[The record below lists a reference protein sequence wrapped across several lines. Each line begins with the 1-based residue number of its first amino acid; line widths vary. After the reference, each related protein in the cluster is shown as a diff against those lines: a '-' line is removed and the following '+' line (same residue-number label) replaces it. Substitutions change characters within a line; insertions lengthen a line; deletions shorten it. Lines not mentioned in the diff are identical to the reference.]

1 MKKKQLHKPK
11 WLVTML
17 LLVMAILMPYEGAWA
32 QTTKRP
38 AKGNGDVENPFQI
51 STAAELAWF
60 RDYVNNGSQYASA
73 TLTED
78 IDLSEFCHAA
88 DAATNTEE
96 LSWDPIGNSD
106 NKYQGTFDG
115 NGKTIRNLYINST
128 FMFEGFFGY
137 AKNGCIK
144 NITFDNAKVKNT
156 NKFGTGILTG
166 GFEGTIENIKIL
178 ANCSVE
184 GTENT
189 GGIAGGGAG
198 YISNCENRAM
208 VNGTNNVGG
217 IVGYGEGSLQN
228 SANYGDISGV
238 AQVGNLIGFAA
249 AVNLNNVL
257 GVGNVTAT
265 DQKGGLLVGESNNP
279 WSTAS
284 GILAYNS
291 NAKLTIK
298 GTEQT
303 GEAVK
308 AIGEGS
314 LPSAFRV
321 KAFSAEQLKS
331 GLVAFILQG
340 NASESAKWGQKLNT
354 DDYPMLGSTNK
365 VYSDR
370 PMIMKCSGELE
381 GTGKYSNTKP
391 AQEGTFTM
399 QHGNSITHHE
409 SVDVT
414 CTVDGTIEYWE
425 CDVCNE
431 TYSDERL
438 TQRVS
443 DIIKE
448 TATGHNY
455 DENDKCTKC
464 QKEIQFVKLGNNN
477 ITIEEVFGSRTKI
490 SGYNLYKFTAP
501 EEGTL
506 LVTADSHGED
516 TYGALW
522 DSRTAKYL
530 IKKGSGN
537 GKDFK
542 ITYDVK
548 KGTTYYIGAREHDGD
563 AIKGN
568 VTLYVKIIGNQPPA
582 GVTGKGTEAEP
593 FILKTAEHL
602 EWFRDYVNVGKS
614 SACAKIADDVEEID
628 MSTVCH
634 KADAEKQV
642 AELSWTPIG
651 NYSKQY
657 QGTFDGNGKT
667 IRNLF
672 ISSTSDEIGFFG
684 YAADCRIKNITF
696 DNAKVKGN
704 DNYSTGILAGCAGSC
719 VIENIKTTGNC
730 SVEGK
735 YETGGI
741 AGRANGNISNCE
753 NHAIV
758 KGLHSVGGI
767 VGICFDSENS
777 ITSCANYGEITGTED
792 FVGGII
798 GYFGKG
804 SLQNSANNGNITGDA
819 RVGNL
824 IGYANICNINN
835 VLGIGNITANY
846 ADCNGLIV
854 GYIADAS
861 SSASGILA
869 YNSSA
874 KMTIDGT
881 ELTGDAVVAI
891 GSGSLTYPE
900 GKNEADVVKAFS
912 LEQLKSGEV
921 AYLLNGSKSE
931 GELAW
936 YQKLGT
942 DSYPVLTAAEG
953 NTVYHGSFRYCD
965 NTAASYSNS
974 TSEDVLVHQMSA
986 TLASPEL
993 DADEHIYHMGCRN
1006 EKCAAHKYVA
1016 DKAGN
1021 IEVTKDANNKFVA
1034 TEDLT
1039 LADGEDF
1046 KDYEAFTSKT
1056 ISYSRNI
1063 PEGAAW
1069 GTLCLPFAID
1079 LSQEAECD
1087 FYRLTGI
1094 DAAKE
1099 CITIESYEEG
1109 VIPAGTPVLFKMK
1122 EGETVL
1128 SLSAVGADIAT
1139 APLSGN
1145 RSDVNLVGS
1154 FVQING
1160 ENLAASDYVIGEDQF
1175 CRVSELHDAT
1185 ILPMRAYL
1193 HPSDAS
1199 LTSVVKLSIGKNDG
1213 STAIDH
1219 LNAISRDADAEYYD
1233 ASGRRTHGLQ
1243 KGLNIVKHDGKTYK
1257 IMVK

>member
-1 MKKKQLHKPK
+1 MKKKQLHKQK

-32 QTTKRP
+32 QTKP
-38 AKGNGDVENPFQI
+38 AKGDGSVDNPYEI

-60 RDYVNNGSQYASA
+60 RDYVNKESQFASA
-73 TLTED
+73 MLTDD

-96 LSWDPIGNSD
+96 LSWDPIGNG
-106 NKYQGTFDG
+106 KMYCGTFDG
-115 NGKTIRNLYINST
+115 NGKTIRNLYINT
-128 FMFEGFFGY
+128 TYIFRGFFGY
-137 AKNGCIK
+137 ANGGSIK

-166 GFEGTIENIKIL
+166 GFEKCTIENIKIL

-189 GGIAGGGAG
+189 GGIAGAGAG

-365 VYSDR
+365 VYSDC
-370 PMIMKCSGELE
+370 PVTMKCSGELE

-425 CDVCNE
+425 CDACNE
-431 TYSDERL
+431 TYFDERL

-477 ITIEEVFGSRTKI
+477 ITIEKVFGSRTKI

-501 EEGTL
+501 EEGAL

-568 VTLYVKIIGNQPPA
+568 VTLYVNLISNQLPT
-582 GVTGKGTEAEP
+582 GVTGNGTEAEP
-593 FILKTAEHL
+593 FILKTADHL
-602 EWFRDYVNVGKS
+602 EWFRDYVNVGKT

-642 AELSWTPIG
+642 AELNWTPIG
-651 NYSKQY
+651 NYFKQY

-758 KGLHSVGGI
+758 NGLHSVGGI
-767 VGICFDSENS
+767 VVICFDSENS
-777 ITSCANYGEITGTED
+777 ITSCANYGAITGTED

-798 GYFGKG
+798 GYFGEG

-824 IGYANICNINN
+824 IGYANICNIIN

-874 KMTIDGT
+874 KMTIGGT

-900 GKNEADVVKAFS
+900 GKNEADVVKAFTP
-912 LEQLKSGEV
+912 EQLKSGEV

-942 DSYPVLTAAEG
+942 DAYPVLTAAEG

-965 NTAASYSNS
+965 NTTASYSNS
-974 TSEDVLVHQMSA
+974 SSENELIHVASA
-986 TLASPEL
+986 TLASPEH
-993 DADEHIYHMGCRN
+993 DANEHIYNMGCRN
-1006 EKCAAHKYVA
+1006 EGCTLHKYVA

-1021 IEVTKDANNKFVA
+1021 IVVTKDANNKFVA

-1094 DAAKE
+1094 DASKE
-1099 CITIESYEEG
+1099 CITIESYAEG
-1109 VIPAGTPVLFKMK
+1109 VIHAGTPVLFKMK

-1128 SLSAVGADIAT
+1128 SLSAVGADIVT

-1145 RSDVNLVGS
+1145 RTDVNLVGS
-1154 FVQING
+1154 FVQISG

-1175 CRVSELHDAT
+1175 CRVSDLHAAP

-1199 LTSVVKLSIGKNDG
+1199 LTTAAKLSIGKNDG

-1233 ASGRRTHGLQ
+1233 AKGLHTHGLQ
-1243 KGLNIVKHDGKTYK
+1243 KGLNIVKRDGKTYK

>member
-1016 DKAGN
+1016 DKTGN

-1056 ISYSRNI
+1056 ISYSRTI

-1079 LSQEAECD
+1079 QSQKTECK
-1087 FYRLTGI
+1087 FYRLT
-1094 DAAKE
+1094 E
-1099 CITIESYEEG
+1099 
-1109 VIPAGTPVLFKMK
+1109 
-1122 EGETVL
+1122 
-1128 SLSAVGADIAT
+1128 
-1139 APLSGN
+1139 
-1145 RSDVNLVGS
+1145 
-1154 FVQING
+1154 
-1160 ENLAASDYVIGEDQF
+1160 IG
-1175 CRVSELHDAT
+1175 
-1185 ILPMRAYL
+1185 RA
-1193 HPSDAS
+1193 H
-1199 LTSVVKLSIGKNDG
+1199 V
-1213 STAIDH
+1213 
-1219 LNAISRDADAEYYD
+1219 
-1233 ASGRRTHGLQ
+1233 
-1243 KGLNIVKHDGKTYK
+1243 
-1257 IMVK
+1257 

>member
-1 MKKKQLHKPK
+1 MIKK
-11 WLVTML
+11 
-17 LLVMAILMPYEGAWA
+17 GD
-32 QTTKRP
+32 
-38 AKGNGDVENPFQI
+38 GNGD
-51 STAAELAWF
+51 
-60 RDYVNNGSQYASA
+60 
-73 TLTED
+73 
-78 IDLSEFCHAA
+78 
-88 DAATNTEE
+88 
-96 LSWDPIGNSD
+96 
-106 NKYQGTFDG
+106 
-115 NGKTIRNLYINST
+115 
-128 FMFEGFFGY
+128 
-137 AKNGCIK
+137 
-144 NITFDNAKVKNT
+144 
-156 NKFGTGILTG
+156 
-166 GFEGTIENIKIL
+166 
-178 ANCSVE
+178 
-184 GTENT
+184 
-189 GGIAGGGAG
+189 
-198 YISNCENRAM
+198 
-208 VNGTNNVGG
+208 
-217 IVGYGEGSLQN
+217 
-228 SANYGDISGV
+228 
-238 AQVGNLIGFAA
+238 
-249 AVNLNNVL
+249 
-257 GVGNVTAT
+257 
-265 DQKGGLLVGESNNP
+265 
-279 WSTAS
+279 
-284 GILAYNS
+284 
-291 NAKLTIK
+291 
-298 GTEQT
+298 
-303 GEAVK
+303 
-308 AIGEGS
+308 
-314 LPSAFRV
+314 
-321 KAFSAEQLKS
+321 
-331 GLVAFILQG
+331 
-340 NASESAKWGQKLNT
+340 
-354 DDYPMLGSTNK
+354 
-365 VYSDR
+365 
-370 PMIMKCSGELE
+370 
-381 GTGKYSNTKP
+381 
-391 AQEGTFTM
+391 
-399 QHGNSITHHE
+399 
-409 SVDVT
+409 
-414 CTVDGTIEYWE
+414 
-425 CDVCNE
+425 
-431 TYSDERL
+431 
-438 TQRVS
+438 
-443 DIIKE
+443 
-448 TATGHNY
+448 
-455 DENDKCTKC
+455 
-464 QKEIQFVKLGNNN
+464 
-477 ITIEEVFGSRTKI
+477 
-490 SGYNLYKFTAP
+490 
-501 EEGTL
+501 
-506 LVTADSHGED
+506 
-516 TYGALW
+516 
-522 DSRTAKYL
+522 
-530 IKKGSGN
+530 
-537 GKDFK
+537 DFK
-542 ITYDVK
+542 ITYEVT
-548 KGTTYYIGAREHDGD
+548 KGTTYYIGAREYDGD
-563 AIKGN
+563 AIEGK
-568 VTLYVKIIGNQPPA
+568 VTLYVNLISNQLPT

-651 NYSKQY
+651 SKQY

-704 DNYSTGILAGCAGSC
+704 DNCSTGILAGCAGSC

-798 GYFGKG
+798 GYFGEG

-900 GKNEADVVKAFS
+900 GKNEADVIKAFTP
-912 LEQLKSGEV
+912 EQLKSGEV

-942 DSYPVLTAAEG
+942 NAYPVLTAAEG

-965 NTAASYSNS
+965 NTTASYSNS
-974 TSEDVLVHQMSA
+974 SSENELVHVASA
-986 TLASPEL
+986 TLTSPEH
-993 DADEHIYHMGCRN
+993 DADEHIYNMGCRN
-1006 EKCAAHKYVA
+1006 EKCSAHKYVA

-1021 IEVTKDANNKFVA
+1021 IVVTKDANNKFVA

-1063 PEGAAW
+1063 PEGTAW

-1079 LSQEAECD
+1079 QSQKTECK

-1094 DAAKE
+1094 DNDNK
-1099 CITIESYEEG
+1099 CITLESYEEG
-1109 VIPAGTPVLFKMK
+1109 AVIPAGTPVLFKMN
-1122 EGETVL
+1122 EGETSL
-1128 SLSAVGADIAT
+1128 SLFASNTEIIT
-1139 APLSGN
+1139 APTVGTA
-1145 RSDVNLVGS
+1145 SDVNLVGS
-1154 FVQING
+1154 FTKIGGNDNQGLDKN
-1160 ENLAASDYVIGEDQF
+1160 DYIIGKDKF
-1175 CRVSELHDAT
+1175 WRVSDLNDGNGVG
-1185 ILPMRAYL
+1185 IKPMRAYI
-1193 HPSDAS
+1193 HPTNVSQARAAM
-1199 LTSVVKLSIGKNDG
+1199 LSIGKGDG
-1213 STAIDH
+1213 TTAIDD
-1219 LNAISRDADAEYYD
+1219 LNAISNDADAEYYD
-1233 ASGRRTHGLQ
+1233 VNGRRTNGLQ
-1243 KGLNIVKHDGKTYK
+1243 KGLNIVKRGSKTYK

>member
-1 MKKKQLHKPK
+1 M
-11 WLVTML
+11 
-17 LLVMAILMPYEGAWA
+17 
-32 QTTKRP
+32 
-38 AKGNGDVENPFQI
+38 
-51 STAAELAWF
+51 
-60 RDYVNNGSQYASA
+60 
-73 TLTED
+73 
-78 IDLSEFCHAA
+78 
-88 DAATNTEE
+88 
-96 LSWDPIGNSD
+96 
-106 NKYQGTFDG
+106 
-115 NGKTIRNLYINST
+115 
-128 FMFEGFFGY
+128 
-137 AKNGCIK
+137 
-144 NITFDNAKVKNT
+144 
-156 NKFGTGILTG
+156 
-166 GFEGTIENIKIL
+166 
-178 ANCSVE
+178 
-184 GTENT
+184 
-189 GGIAGGGAG
+189 
-198 YISNCENRAM
+198 
-208 VNGTNNVGG
+208 
-217 IVGYGEGSLQN
+217 
-228 SANYGDISGV
+228 
-238 AQVGNLIGFAA
+238 
-249 AVNLNNVL
+249 
-257 GVGNVTAT
+257 
-265 DQKGGLLVGESNNP
+265 
-279 WSTAS
+279 
-284 GILAYNS
+284 AYNS
-291 NAKLTIK
+291 SAKLTIN
-298 GTEQT
+298 GIEQT
-303 GEAVK
+303 GDAVK
-308 AIGEGS
+308 AIGISS
-314 LPSAFRV
+314 LSSTGRI
-321 KAFSAEQLKS
+321 KAFTAEQLKS
-331 GLVAFILQG
+331 GLVAFLLQG

-354 DDYPMLGSTNK
+354 DDYPLLGSTNK

-381 GTGKYSNTKP
+381 GTGTFTNTKP

-399 QHGNSITHHE
+399 QHGNSIIHHE

-425 CDVCNE
+425 CDACNE
-431 TYSDERL
+431 TYFDEKL
-438 TQRVS
+438 TQPVGN
-443 DIIKE
+443 IIKE
-448 TATGHNY
+448 AATGHNY

-477 ITIEEVFGSRTKI
+477 ITIEKVFGTRKKI
-490 SGYNLYKFTAP
+490 SGYNLYKFTVP
-501 EEGTL
+501 EEGAL

-530 IKKGSGN
+530 IKKGDGN
-537 GKDFK
+537 GDDFK
-542 ITYDVK
+542 ITYEVT
-548 KGTTYYIGAREHDGD
+548 KGTTYYIGAREYDGD
-563 AIKGN
+563 AIEGK
-568 VTLYVKIIGNQPPA
+568 VTLYVNLISNQLPT

-642 AELSWTPIG
+642 AEVSWTPIG
-651 NYSKQY
+651 SKQY

-704 DNYSTGILAGCAGSC
+704 DNCSTGILAGCAGSC

-798 GYFGKG
+798 GYFGEG

-900 GKNEADVVKAFS
+900 GKNEADVIKAFTP
-912 LEQLKSGEV
+912 EQLKSGEV
-921 AYLLNGSKSE
+921 AYLLNGNKSE
-931 GELAW
+931 GKLAW

-942 DSYPVLTAAEG
+942 DAYPVLTAAEG
-953 NTVYHGSFRYCD
+953 NTVYHGSYRYCD
-965 NTAASYSNS
+965 NTTASYSNS
-974 TSEDVLVHQMSA
+974 SSENELVHVASA
-986 TLASPEL
+986 TLASPEH
-993 DADEHIYHMGCRN
+993 DADEHIYNMGCRN

-1021 IEVTKDANNKFVA
+1021 IVVTKDANNKFVA

-1039 LADGEDF
+1039 LVDGEDF

-1063 PEGAAW
+1063 PEGTAW

-1094 DAAKE
+1094 DNDNK
-1099 CITIESYEEG
+1099 CITLESYEEG
-1109 VIPAGTPVLFKMK
+1109 AVIPAGTPVLFKMN
-1122 EGETVL
+1122 EGETSL
-1128 SLSAVGADIAT
+1128 SLFASNTEIIT
-1139 APLSGN
+1139 APTVGTA
-1145 RSDVNLVGS
+1145 SDVNLVGS
-1154 FVQING
+1154 FTKIGGNDNQGLDKN
-1160 ENLAASDYVIGEDQF
+1160 DYIIGKDKF
-1175 CRVSELHDAT
+1175 WRVSDLNDGNGVG
-1185 ILPMRAYL
+1185 IKPMRAYI
-1193 HPSDAS
+1193 HPTNVSQARAAM
-1199 LTSVVKLSIGKNDG
+1199 LSIGKGDG
-1213 STAIDH
+1213 TTAIDD
-1219 LNAISRDADAEYYD
+1219 LNAISNDADAEYYD
-1233 ASGRRTHGLQ
+1233 VNGRRTNGLQ
-1243 KGLNIVKHDGKTYK
+1243 KGLNIVKRGSKTYK

>member
-32 QTTKRP
+32 QTKPTR
-38 AKGNGDVENPFQI
+38 GNGSVDNPYEI

-60 RDYVNNGSQYASA
+60 RDYVNKESQFASA
-73 TLTED
+73 MLTDD

-96 LSWDPIGNSD
+96 LSWAPIGNG
-106 NKYQGTFDG
+106 KMYCGTFDG
-115 NGKTIRNLYINST
+115 NGKMIRNLYINST

-354 DDYPMLGSTNK
+354 DDYPLLGSTNK

-370 PMIMKCSGELE
+370 PLTMKCSGELE

-399 QHGNSITHHE
+399 QHGNSIIHHE

-431 TYSDERL
+431 TYFDERL

-477 ITIEEVFGSRTKI
+477 ITIEKVFGSRTKI

-522 DSRTAKYL
+522 DSRTDRYL

-568 VTLYVKIIGNQPPA
+568 VTLYVNLISNQLPA

-642 AELSWTPIG
+642 AEVSWTPIG

-730 SVEGK
+730 SVEGN

-798 GYFGKG
+798 GYFGEG
-804 SLQNSANNGNITGDA
+804 SLQNSANYGNVTGDA

-861 SSASGILA
+861 STASGILA

-874 KMTIDGT
+874 KMTIKGT

-891 GSGSLTYPE
+891 GDGSLTYPE
-900 GKNEADVVKAFS
+900 GKNEADVVKAFTP
-912 LEQLKSGEV
+912 EQLKSGEV

-942 DSYPVLTAAEG
+942 DAYPVLTAAEG

-965 NTAASYSNS
+965 NTISSYSNS
-974 TSEDVLVHQMSA
+974 SSDSELIHVASA
-986 TLASPEL
+986 TLASPEH
-993 DADEHIYHMGCRN
+993 DANEHIYHMGCRN
-1006 EKCAAHKYVA
+1006 EGCTLHKYVA

-1021 IEVTKDANNKFVA
+1021 IVVTKDENNKFVA

-1039 LADGEDF
+1039 LVDGEDF

-1063 PEGAAW
+1063 PEGTAW

-1094 DAAKE
+1094 DASKE
-1099 CITIESYEEG
+1099 CITIESCAEG

-1139 APLSGN
+1139 APLS
-1145 RSDVNLVGS
+1145 RTSSDVNLVGS
-1154 FVQING
+1154 FTQISG

-1175 CRVSELHDAT
+1175 CRVSDLHDAT

-1193 HPSDAS
+1193 HPSVAS
-1199 LTSVVKLSIGKNDG
+1199 LTSAAKLSIGKNDG

-1219 LNAISRDADAEYYD
+1219 LNAISRDADAEYYE
-1233 ASGRRTHGLQ
+1233 AKGLRTHGLQ

>member
-32 QTTKRP
+32 QTKPTR
-38 AKGNGDVENPFQI
+38 GNGSVDKPYEI
-51 STAAELAWF
+51 SSAAELAWF
-60 RDYVNNGSQYASA
+60 RDYVNKESQFASA
-73 TLTED
+73 MLTDD

-96 LSWDPIGNSD
+96 LSWDPIGNG
-106 NKYQGTFDG
+106 KMYCGTFDG
-115 NGKTIRNLYINST
+115 NGKTIRNLYINT
-128 FMFEGFFGY
+128 TYIFRGFFGY
-137 AKNGCIK
+137 ANGGSIK

-166 GFEGTIENIKIL
+166 GFEKCTIENIKIL

-189 GGIAGGGAG
+189 GGIAGAGAG

-365 VYSDR
+365 VYSDC
-370 PMIMKCSGELE
+370 PVTMKCSGELE

-425 CDVCNE
+425 CDACNE
-431 TYSDERL
+431 TYFDERL

-464 QKEIQFVKLGNNN
+464 QKEILFVKLGNNN
-477 ITIEEVFGSRTKI
+477 ITIEKVFGSRTKI

-501 EEGTL
+501 EEGAL

-568 VTLYVKIIGNQPPA
+568 VTLYVNLISNQLPT
-582 GVTGKGTEAEP
+582 GVTGNGTEAEP

-602 EWFRDYVNVGKS
+602 EWFRDYVNVGKT

-642 AELSWTPIG
+642 AELNWTPIG
-651 NYSKQY
+651 NYFKQY

-758 KGLHSVGGI
+758 NGLHSVGGI

-777 ITSCANYGEITGTED
+777 ITSCANYGAITGTED

-798 GYFGKG
+798 GYFGEG

-900 GKNEADVVKAFS
+900 GKNEADVIKAFT

-942 DSYPVLTAAEG
+942 DAYPVLTAAEG

-965 NTAASYSNS
+965 NTISSYSNS
-974 TSEDVLVHQMSA
+974 SSENELVHVASA
-986 TLASPEL
+986 TLTSPEH
-993 DADEHIYHMGCRN
+993 DADEHIYNMGCRN

-1021 IEVTKDANNKFVA
+1021 IVVTKDANNKFVA
-1034 TEDLT
+1034 AEDLT

-1063 PEGAAW
+1063 PEGTAW
-1069 GTLCLPFAID
+1069 GTLCLPFVID

-1094 DAAKE
+1094 DASKE
-1099 CITIESYEEG
+1099 CITIESCAEG

-1128 SLSAVGADIAT
+1128 SLSAVAADIVT
-1139 APLSGN
+1139 APLSGTS
-1145 RSDVNLVGS
+1145 SDVNLVGS
-1154 FVQING
+1154 FVQISG
-1160 ENLAASDYVIGEDQF
+1160 KNLAASDYVIGENQF
-1175 CRVSELHDAT
+1175 CRVSDLHDAT

-1199 LTSVVKLSIGKNDG
+1199 LTTAAKLSIGKNDG

>member
-32 QTTKRP
+32 QTKPTR
-38 AKGNGDVENPFQI
+38 GNGSVDNPYEI
-51 STAAELAWF
+51 SSAAELAWF
-60 RDYVNNGSQYASA
+60 RDYVNKESQFASA
-73 TLTED
+73 MLTDD

-96 LSWDPIGNSD
+96 LSWDPIGNG
-106 NKYQGTFDG
+106 KMYCGTFDG
-115 NGKTIRNLYINST
+115 NGKTIRNLYINT
-128 FMFEGFFGY
+128 TYIFRGFFGY
-137 AKNGCIK
+137 ANGGSIK

-166 GFEGTIENIKIL
+166 GFEKCTIENIKIL

-189 GGIAGGGAG
+189 GGIAGAGAG

-365 VYSDR
+365 VYSDC
-370 PMIMKCSGELE
+370 PVTMKCSGELE

-425 CDVCNE
+425 CDACNE
-431 TYSDERL
+431 TYFDERL

-477 ITIEEVFGSRTKI
+477 ITIEKVFGSRTKI

-501 EEGTL
+501 EEGAL

-522 DSRTAKYL
+522 DSRTARYL

-548 KGTTYYIGAREHDGD
+548 KGTTYYIDAREHDGD
-563 AIKGN
+563 AIEGN
-568 VTLYVKIIGNQPPA
+568 VTLYVNLISNQLPA

-593 FILKTAEHL
+593 FILKTADHL
-602 EWFRDYVNVGKS
+602 EWFRDYVNVGKT

-642 AELSWTPIG
+642 AELNWTPIG
-651 NYSKQY
+651 NYFKQY

-758 KGLHSVGGI
+758 NGLHSVGGI

-777 ITSCANYGEITGTED
+777 ITSCANYGAITGTED

-798 GYFGKG
+798 GYFGEG

-900 GKNEADVVKAFS
+900 GKNEADVIKAFTP
-912 LEQLKSGEV
+912 EQLKSGEV

-942 DSYPVLTAAEG
+942 DAYPVLTAAGG
-953 NTVYHGSFRYCD
+953 NTVYHGSYRYCD
-965 NTAASYSNS
+965 NTTSSYSNS
-974 TSEDVLVHQMSA
+974 SSENELVHVASA
-986 TLASPEL
+986 TLTSPEH
-993 DADEHIYHMGCRN
+993 DADEHIYNMGCRN

-1021 IEVTKDANNKFVA
+1021 IVVTKDENNKFVA

-1039 LADGEDF
+1039 LVDGEDF

-1063 PEGAAW
+1063 PEGTAW

-1094 DAAKE
+1094 DASKE
-1099 CITIESYEEG
+1099 CITIESCEEG

-1122 EGETVL
+1122 EGETAL
-1128 SLSAVGADIAT
+1128 SLSAVGADIVT
-1139 APLSGN
+1139 APLSGTS
-1145 RSDVNLVGS
+1145 SDVNLVGS
-1154 FVQING
+1154 FVQISG

-1175 CRVSELHDAT
+1175 CRVSDFHDAA

-1199 LTSVVKLSIGKNDG
+1199 LTTAAKLSIGKNDG

-1243 KGLNIVKHDGKTYK
+1243 KGLNIVKRDGKTYK

>member
-900 GKNEADVVKAFS
+900 GKNEADVVKAFT

-942 DSYPVLTAAEG
+942 DAYPVLTAAEG

-965 NTAASYSNS
+965 NTTASYSNS
-974 TSEDVLVHQMSA
+974 SSENELVHVASA
-986 TLASPEL
+986 TLTSPEH

-1006 EKCAAHKYVA
+1006 EKCSAHKYVA

-1021 IEVTKDANNKFVA
+1021 IVVTKDANNKFVA

-1175 CRVSELHDAT
+1175 CRVSDLHDAT

-1199 LTSVVKLSIGKNDG
+1199 LTSAAKLSIGKNDG

-1243 KGLNIVKHDGKTYK
+1243 KGLNIVKRGGKTYK

>member
-32 QTTKRP
+32 QTKP
-38 AKGNGDVENPFQI
+38 AKGDGSVDNPYEI

-60 RDYVNNGSQYASA
+60 RDYVNKESQFASA
-73 TLTED
+73 MLTDD

-96 LSWDPIGNSD
+96 LSWDPIGNG
-106 NKYQGTFDG
+106 KMYCGTFDG

-354 DDYPMLGSTNK
+354 DDYPLLGSTNK

-399 QHGNSITHHE
+399 QHGNSIIHHE

-477 ITIEEVFGSRTKI
+477 ITIEKVFGSRTKI

-568 VTLYVKIIGNQPPA
+568 VTLYVNLISNQLPA

-767 VGICFDSENS
+767 VGICFDSGNS

-798 GYFGKG
+798 GYFGEG

-854 GYIADAS
+854 GYIVDAS

-891 GSGSLTYPE
+891 GDGSLTYPE
-900 GKNEADVVKAFS
+900 GKNEADVVKAFTP
-912 LEQLKSGEV
+912 EQLKSGEV

-942 DSYPVLTAAEG
+942 DAYPVLTVAEG

-965 NTAASYSNS
+965 NTTASYSNS
-974 TSEDVLVHQMSA
+974 SSENELVHVASA
-986 TLASPEL
+986 TLASPEH

-1006 EKCAAHKYVA
+1006 EKCSAHKYVA

-1021 IEVTKDANNKFVA
+1021 IVVTKDANNKFVA

-1046 KDYEAFTSKT
+1046 KDYEAFTSKI

-1063 PEGAAW
+1063 PEGTAW

-1099 CITIESYEEG
+1099 CITIESCEEG

-1154 FVQING
+1154 FVQISG

-1175 CRVSELHDAT
+1175 CRVSDLHDAA

-1199 LTSVVKLSIGKNDG
+1199 LTSAAKLNIGKNDG

-1243 KGLNIVKHDGKTYK
+1243 MGLNIVKRGGKTYK